1 MYVVIKAFS
10 DLQDPV
16 KFRTVKEGAL
26 PLRYREY
33 KVGEIYPHPDAPLPT
48 MSRIRELAT
57 GKNLI
62 NTPLIAWVEDQTEE
76 TAPEPEQESDIPKEP
91 VEPAEETPKKTAPK
105 RKTRAKK
112 E

>member
-16 KFRTVKEGAL
+16 KFQAVKEGLL

-33 KVGEIYPHPDAPLPT
+33 RPGDIYPHPDAPFPT
-48 MSRIRELAT
+48 QERVMELASNANKQ
-57 GKNLI
+57 G
-62 NTPLIAWVEDQTEE
+62 TPLIAWVED
-76 TAPEPEQESDIPKEP
+76 PEPE
-91 VEPAEETPKKTAPK
+91 VPAEEQEPKKAPAK
-105 RKTRAKK
+105 RKASRTKK

>member
-16 KFRTVKEGAL
+16 KFREVKEGRL

-33 KVGEIYPHPDAPLPT
+33 KVGDVYPHPDAPFPT
-48 MSRIRELAT
+48 MSRIKELAT

-62 NTPLIAWVEDQTEE
+62 NTPLIAWVED
-76 TAPEPEQESDIPKEP
+76 PEPE
-91 VEPAEETPKKTAPK
+91 VPAEEQEPKKAPAK
-105 RKTRAKK
+105 RKASRTKK

>member
-16 KFRTVKEGAL
+16 KFQAVKEGLL

-33 KVGEIYPHPDAPLPT
+33 RPGGIFPHPAAPFP
-48 MSRIRELAT
+48 SQERFAELA
-57 GKNLI
+57 GPNNKLGE
-62 NTPLIAWVEDQTEE
+62 PLIAWVED
-76 TAPEPEQESDIPKEP
+76 PEPE
-91 VEPAEETPKKTAPK
+91 VPAEEPAGEAPEKTAPK
-105 RKTRAKK
+105 RKTRTKK

>member
-16 KFRTVKEGAL
+16 KFREVKEGRL

-33 KVGEIYPHPDAPLPT
+33 KVGDVYPHSEAPLPT

-62 NTPLIAWVEDQTEE
+62 NTPLIQWVKD
-76 TAPEPEQESDIPKEP
+76 PEPEQESDIPKEP
-91 VEPAEETPKKTAPK
+91 VEPAEEAPEKTAPK
-105 RKTRAKK
+105 RKTRTKK

>member
-16 KFRTVKEGAL
+16 KFREVKEGRL

-33 KVGEIYPHPDAPLPT
+33 RPGDIYPHPDAPFPT
-48 MSRIRELAT
+48 QERVMELASNANKQ
-57 GKNLI
+57 G
-62 NTPLIAWVEDQTEE
+62 TPLIAWVED
-76 TAPEPEQESDIPKEP
+76 PEPE
-91 VEPAEETPKKTAPK
+91 VPAEEQEPKKAPAK
-105 RKTRAKK
+105 RKASRTKK

>member
-16 KFRTVKEGAL
+16 KFREVKEGRL

-33 KVGEIYPHPDAPLPT
+33 KVGDIYPHPDAPFPT
-48 MSRIRELAT
+48 QERVMELASNANKQ
-57 GKNLI
+57 G
-62 NTPLIAWVEDQTEE
+62 TPLIAWVED
-76 TAPEPEQESDIPKEP
+76 P
-91 VEPAEETPKKTAPK
+91 EPAEEPAGEAPEKTTPK

>member
-10 DLQDPV
+10 DLTDPV
-16 KFRTVKEGAL
+16 KFREVKEGRL

-33 KVGEIYPHPDAPLPT
+33 RPGDVYPHPDAPFPT
-48 MSRIRELAT
+48 QERVAELA
-57 GKNLI
+57 GSGNKQG
-62 NTPLIAWVEDQTEE
+62 TPLIAWVEDQTEE
-76 TAPEPEQESDIPKEP
+76 TVPEP
-91 VEPAEETPKKTAPK
+91 VEEPVEEPAGEAPEKTTPK

>member
-16 KFRTVKEGAL
+16 KFREVKEGRL

-33 KVGEIYPHPDAPLPT
+33 RVGDIYPHPDAPFPT
-48 MSRIRELAT
+48 QARLTELA
-57 GKNLI
+57 GSANKQGA
-62 NTPLIAWVEDQTEE
+62 PLIQWVEDPAEE
-76 TAPEPEQESDIPKEP
+76 IAPEPETIPEP
-91 VEPAEETPKKTAPK
+91 EKAPAK
-105 RKTRAKK
+105 RKTRTKK

>member
-16 KFRTVKEGAL
+16 KFQAVKEGLL

-33 KVGEIYPHPDAPLPT
+33 RPGDIYPHPNAPFPT
-48 MSRIRELAT
+48 QERVMELASNANKQ
-57 GKNLI
+57 G
-62 NTPLIAWVEDQTEE
+62 TPLIAWVED
-76 TAPEPEQESDIPKEP
+76 PEPE
-91 VEPAEETPKKTAPK
+91 VPAEEQEPKKAPAK
-105 RKTRAKK
+105 RKASRTKK

>member
-10 DLQDPV
+10 DLADPV
-16 KFRTVKEGAL
+16 KFREVKEGRL

-33 KVGEIYPHPDAPLPT
+33 KVGDVYPHPDAPFPT
-48 MSRIRELAT
+48 MSRIKELAT

-62 NTPLIAWVEDQTEE
+62 NTPLIAWVEDS
-76 TAPEPEQESDIPKEP
+76 EPE
-91 VEPAEETPKKTAPK
+91 VPAEEQEPKKAPAK
-105 RKTRAKK
+105 RKASRTKK

>member
-16 KFRTVKEGAL
+16 KFREVKEGRL

-33 KVGEIYPHPDAPLPT
+33 KVGDVYPHPDAPFPT
-48 MSRIRELAT
+48 QERVAELA
-57 GKNLI
+57 GSENRQG
-62 NTPLIAWVEDQTEE
+62 TPLIAWVEDRTEE
-76 TAPEPEQESDIPKEP
+76 TAPEPVE
-91 VEPAEETPKKTAPK
+91 EPAEEAPEKTTPK

>member
-62 NTPLIAWVEDQTEE
+62 NTPLIQWVKD
-76 TAPEPEQESDIPKEP
+76 PEPEQEPDVPKEP
-91 VEPAEETPKKTAPK
+91 VEATEEAPKKPPAK
-105 RKTRAKK
+105 RKTVRTKK

>member
-16 KFRTVKEGAL
+16 KFREVKEGLL

-33 KVGEIYPHPDAPLPT
+33 RPGDIYPHPDAPFPT
-48 MSRIRELAT
+48 QERAMELASNANKQ
-57 GKNLI
+57 G
-62 NTPLIAWVEDQTEE
+62 TPLIAWVED
-76 TAPEPEQESDIPKEP
+76 PEPE
-91 VEPAEETPKKTAPK
+91 VPAEEQEPEKTTPK

>member
-16 KFRTVKEGAL
+16 KFQAVKEGLL

-33 KVGEIYPHPDAPLPT
+33 RPGDIYPHPDAPFPT
-48 MSRIRELAT
+48 QERVMELASNANKQ
-57 GKNLI
+57 G
-62 NTPLIAWVEDQTEE
+62 TPLIAWVED
-76 TAPEPEQESDIPKEP
+76 PEPE
-91 VEPAEETPKKTAPK
+91 VPAEEQEPKKAPAK
-105 RKTRAKK
+105 RKTRTKK

>member
-10 DLQDPV
+10 DLADPV
-16 KFRTVKEGAL
+16 KFREVKEGRL

-33 KVGEIYPHPDAPLPT
+33 KVGDVYPHPDAPFPT
-48 MSRIRELAT
+48 HERVAELA
-57 GKNLI
+57 GSSNKQG
-62 NTPLIAWVEDQTEE
+62 TPLIAWVEDQIEEQTEDQIE
-76 TAPEPEQESDIPKEP
+76 EPAGEAPE
-91 VEPAEETPKKTAPK
+91 KTTPK